1 MVSHPPGFSPF
12 PAVSAAG
19 FPAPRWP
26 ALPGRAVRIGG
37 VAVTAGQA
45 ARDADALARA
55 GGVAIRQVLAASG
68 SPLAACDYR
77 AALAPFRE
85 PAARGAAPVSRNG
98 YGRGAAGRPAA
109 RTAFIAAIR
118 AALDAAEREEPAAVF
133 AGGLA
138 AASAAFGS
146 DAAYA
151 AAMADAAVQV
161 LRREHAARLRA
172 LLSAAVRQAVTAC
185 DGERHRGGFSC
196 AAVSACGTGDCA
208 LAGPPLAGE
217 RMTVPAPP
225 GGLPRPANHG
235 TGRGFSV
242 SAALAALEAA
252 VPFSAAAAARTVRV
266 SGGDCAR
273 ARDAVPSGTG

>member
-1 MVSHPPGFSPF
+1 MVSHSPGFSPL

-26 ALPGRAVRIGG
+26 ALPRRAVRIGG

-85 PAARGAAPVSRNG
+85 PGTGQQAVSRNG

-133 AGGLA
+133 AAGLA

-266 SGGDCAR
+266 AGSDCSR
-273 ARDAVPSGTG
+273 ARDCVSPGVA

>member
-1 MVSHPPGFSPF
+1 MVSHSPGFSPL

-37 VAVTAGQA
+37 VAVTAGAGRPRRRRARPGRRGGDQA
-45 ARDADALARA
+45 GA
-55 GGVAIRQVLAASG
+55 GGLRVAAGGLRLPCRPRPVQG
-68 SPLAACDYR
+68 
-77 AALAPFRE
+77 
-85 PAARGAAPVSRNG
+85 ARPGGRPVSRNG

-133 AGGLA
+133 ADGLA

-225 GGLPRPANHG
+225 GALPRPANHG

-266 SGGDCAR
+266 SGGDCSR
-273 ARDAVPSGTG
+273 ARDCVSPGAG

>member
-1 MVSHPPGFSPF
+1 MVSHSPGFSPL

-26 ALPGRAVRIGG
+26 ALPRRAVRIGG

-85 PAARGAAPVSRNG
+85 PGTGQQAVSRNG

-133 AGGLA
+133 AAGLA

-252 VPFSAAAAARTVRV
+252 VPFDARSAARTVRV
-266 SGGDCAR
+266 SGGDCSR
-273 ARDAVPSGTG
+273 ARDAVPSGAG